1 MFERHALQH
10 MANPAGFIRP
20 NIIVSGGEEG
30 ETSGASY
37 MVWFILSLKGKL
49 YQKGEWGAFRNVPL
63 F

>member
-37 MVWFILSLKGKL
+37 MVWFILSLKGKP
-49 YQKGEWGAFRNVPL
+49 YKKGGEGV
-63 F
+63 